1 MQFGNHVESASCQ
14 TGEGN
19 YTLYGVFGN
28 GLTIGPRID
37 APGPL
42 FVTEPDAEDEL
53 VDEFIDPRSGAKVD
67 AKTGEVL

>member
-1 MQFGNHVESASCQ
+1 MPPSLACLLWNPAGLSQP
-14 TGEGN
+14 
-19 YTLYGVFGN
+19 GN

-37 APGPL
+37 APVPL

-67 AKTGEVL
+67 AKTGEIL